1 MGSEMCIRDRLRS
14 ALYMPGINQKAMDKA
29 LKLDCDAVILDLEDA
44 VDVSKKEESRQLV
57 KRQIENNDYGSK
69 QVVVRVNDLNTKW
82 GESDVAAFANSR
94 IQAILVPKVSEIG
107 DVSRIAEVLNEH
119 GSELPVWIMVE
130 TPLAIININ
139 ELARQPRVSALVMG
153 TSDLVTDLG
162 AEHMKDRHNISYALQ
177 RSVVAARAFGKLILD
192 GVHLDFRDLDSFHDI
207 CRLGRSMGF
216 DGKTLIHPD
225 QIIVANQAFSPS
237 EAELE
242 KAKRVIDA
250 WRTAQA
256 QGSGVVE
263 LEGSLVESLH
273 VEEAKRLLDLVS
285 EIAHRTD

>member
-1 MGSEMCIRDRLRS
+1 MTILRS

-57 KRQIENNDYGSK
+57 KRQIDNNDYGSK

-139 ELARQPRVSALVMG
+139 ELAREPRVSALVMG

-162 AEHMKDRHNISYALQ
+162 AEHMKDRLNISYALQ

-225 QIIVANQAFSPS
+225 QIIVANHAFSPS

-250 WRTAQA
+250 WRSAQA

>member
-1 MGSEMCIRDRLRS
+1 MTILRS

-250 WRTAQA
+250 WRSAQA

-285 EIAHRTD
+285 EIARRTD

>member
-1 MGSEMCIRDRLRS
+1 MTIVRS

-250 WRTAQA
+250 WRSAQA

>member
-1 MGSEMCIRDRLRS
+1 MTILRS

-29 LKLDCDAVILDLEDA
+29 LTLDCDAVILDLEDA
-44 VDVSKKEESRQLV
+44 VSALKKDDARQLV
-57 KRQIENNDYGSK
+57 KRQIENNDYGPK
-69 QVVVRVNDLNTKW
+69 EVVVRVNDLNTKW
-82 GESDVAAFANSR
+82 GESDVAAVANAH
-94 IQAILVPKVSEIG
+94 IQAILVPKVSEIR
-107 DVSRIAEVLNEH
+107 DINRMVELLDAY

-130 TPLAIININ
+130 TPLAIINVN
-139 ELARQPRVSALVMG
+139 ELACQPRVSTLVMG

-162 AEHMKDRHNISYALQ
+162 AEHIEDRHNISYALQ
-177 RSVVAARAFGKLILD
+177 RSIMAARAFGKLILD
-192 GVHLDFRDLDSFHDI
+192 GVHLDFRDLDSFHNI

-225 QIIVANQAFSPS
+225 QILVANQAFSPS

-242 KAKRVIDA
+242 KAKRLIDA
-250 WRTAQA
+250 WRSAQA

-273 VEEAKRLLDLVS
+273 VEEAKRLLDFFS
-285 EIAHRTD
+285 EVADRAD

>member
-1 MGSEMCIRDRLRS
+1 MTILRS

-107 DVSRIAEVLNEH
+107 DVSRMAEVLNEH

-162 AEHMKDRHNISYALQ
+162 ADHMKDRHNISYALQ

-250 WRTAQA
+250 WRSAQA

>member
-1 MGSEMCIRDRLRS
+1 MTILRS

-250 WRTAQA
+250 WRSAQA

-263 LEGSLVESLH
+263 LDGSLVESLH
-273 VEEAKRLLDLVS
+273 VEEAKRLLDLAS